1 LPKLAG
7 GGFRYVHFPST
18 LDGGG
23 GDDDDDEEDPSNRAL
38 RLQQIQ
44 ALARRPCPFGRG
56 MNWSSHPIYDIHVL
70 YKLY

>member
-1 LPKLAG
+1 M
-7 GGFRYVHFPST
+7 HFPST

-23 GDDDDDEEDPSNRAL
+23 GDDDDDDDEEDPSNRSL